1 MKMHCLVKTWLAV
14 LLLSGLLLGGD
25 KREIKRQVAPTYPE
39 LAKRM
44 GVAGVVKLELT
55 VAPNGHVQGVKVVSG
70 HPLLRESAAAS
81 AKNWIFVE
89 ASETTTEEIEVSFA
103 LQ

>member
-14 LLLSGLLLGGD
+14 LLLSGSLLGGD
-25 KREIKRQVAPTYPE
+25 KRGVKRQVAPIYPE

-55 VAPNGHVQGVKVVSG
+55 VAPNGRVQQVKVVSG
-70 HPLLRESAAAS
+70 HALLRESAAAS

-89 ASETTTEEIEVSFA
+89 TPETTTEEVEVSFA